1 MCFVS
6 GDVDRLCGC
15 CSSLWMLTVSV
26 DLHLLFCITLQ
37 VNASLPSIDRARAD
51 GVFKVAD
58 DLLWQCGVDLEACK
72 NMIKAV

>member
-1 MCFVS
+1 MMFVP
-6 GDVDRLCGC
+6 
-15 CSSLWMLTVSV
+15 
-26 DLHLLFCITLQ
+26 LQ
-37 VNASLPSIDRARAD
+37 VNAALPSIDRARAD

>member
-1 MCFVS
+1 MDVYRPCGCSSSLRVFFVS
-6 GDVDRLCGC
+6 
-15 CSSLWMLTVSV
+15 
-26 DLHLLFCITLQ
+26 LQ